1 MKNNILKKRMF
12 TVLFKGEHPFR
23 APHAVLRKIQK
34 ITYHSFSV
42 TGRTRLA
49 VKLVRLPAE
58 TASRVRKTDV

>member
-1 MKNNILKKRMF
+1 MF

-49 VKLVRLPAE
+49 VKLVRLAVKLVRLPAE